1 MKPLHSILATGLAL
15 TFALAFAPRVD
26 ASSFTISSASTTA
39 QTLSASQTGT
49 VTAAGSLSVNGSTV
63 AVTISGNNATLTN
76 SGTMN
81 QTGTGRLI
89 RDNTGVTALVVTNN
103 ASALMQTAD
112 ADVIQM
118 NKSAASVTFN
128 NYGTLTSLNA
138 SKGGAQAIDFNAI
151 LSGSNIVNNYA
162 GGVIQAR
169 DADAVRPGVNG
180 AVNNYGTILATATT
194 DTSSDGID
202 AQANTGVTISNY
214 ATGSITGARHGI
226 TGGIASGTNSSGLS
240 AYTMTITNAG
250 TITGNNG
257 SGINVDGYNANE
269 VVTINNSG
277 TITGSGGTGD
287 GDGIDVDGVVHITNS
302 GVIRSLNSY
311 SATGTAQSEGI
322 TVGGG
327 SIVNTGTISG
337 EVASG
342 NTTAVGRGITFAGV
356 DTTGTAEPIYAAS
369 SVENSGL
376 IKGQNDSAIAVDGG
390 ASGFTVT
397 ITNHAGGVIEGG
409 GTSAAIRTG
418 ADNDTINNA
427 GTIRANGTGKAIDMG
442 AGNNTLNI
450 TGGAASVIGDISG
463 GTGGTNTL
471 SITPG
476 AGNKFSYTGAISN
489 FANVQ
494 INAGIVTFSGSSIY
508 SGSTT
513 IASGGKLVVANTA
526 GSATGTGTVHVQN
539 GGTLAGAGGVGGN
552 VIVDAGG
559 AIAAGNGGGTLAI
572 AGNLQI
578 AGGSTLA
585 FELGSDLATS
595 DLLAVSGGLTYSGSG
610 VITLSLSGT
619 AAAGTYTLITF
630 SSSNLSA
637 SDFQVES
644 ADGTEATVIVS
655 DTSVTVQVVPEP
667 STWAILGL
675 GGGIA
680 LGWARLR
687 RRQGRK
693 IAVC

>member
-1 MKPLHSILATGLAL
+1 MKPLNSILATGLAL
-15 TFALAFAPRVD
+15 TLALALAPRVD

-49 VTAAGSLSVNGSTV
+49 VSSAGSLSVNGSTV
-63 AVTISGNNATLTN
+63 AVTITGNNATLTN

-89 RDNTGVTALVVTNN
+89 RDNTGVTGLVVTNN
-103 ASALMQTAD
+103 ANALMQTAD

-118 NKSAASVTFN
+118 NKSSASVTFN

-138 SKGGAQAIDFNAI
+138 SKGGAQAIDFSAI

-180 AVNNYGTILATATT
+180 AINNYGTILATTTT

-202 AQANTGVTISNY
+202 AQANTGVVISNY
-214 ATGSITGARHGI
+214 STGSITGARHGI
-226 TGGIASGTNSSGLS
+226 TGGIASGTNSSGSS
-240 AYTMTITNAG
+240 AYTMTVTNQAGG

-257 SGINVDGYNANE
+257 SGINIDGYSASE
-269 VVTINNSG
+269 VVTINNAG
-277 TITGSGGTGD
+277 TITGNGSTGD

-397 ITNHAGGVIEGG
+397 VTNHAGGVIEGG

-450 TGGAASVIGDISG
+450 TGGSASVIGDISG

-476 AGNKFSYTGAISN
+476 AGNKFSYSGAISN
-489 FANVQ
+489 FSSVQ
-494 INAGIVTFSGSSIY
+494 INVGTVTFSGSSTY
-508 SGSTT
+508 AGNTT
-513 IASGGKLVVANTA
+513 IASGGKLVVSNTA
-526 GSATGTGTVHVQN
+526 GSATGSGTVNIQN
-539 GGTLAGAGGVGGN
+539 GGTLTGAGAVGGD
-552 VIVDAGG
+552 VSLEAGG
-559 AIAAGNGGGTLAI
+559 TIAAGDGGGTLAI
-572 AGNLQI
+572 GGDLVI

-595 DLLAVSGGLTYSGSG
+595 DLLAVSGGLTYEGSG
-610 VITLSLSGT
+610 LITLSLSGT
-619 AAAGTYTLITF
+619 TAAGTYTLITF
-630 SSSNLSA
+630 ASSNLTA
-637 SDFQVES
+637 SDFQVEA

-667 STWAILGL
+667 STWAILAL
-675 GGGIA
+675 GGFVA

-687 RRQGRK
+687 QRCE
-693 IAVC
+693 IAA